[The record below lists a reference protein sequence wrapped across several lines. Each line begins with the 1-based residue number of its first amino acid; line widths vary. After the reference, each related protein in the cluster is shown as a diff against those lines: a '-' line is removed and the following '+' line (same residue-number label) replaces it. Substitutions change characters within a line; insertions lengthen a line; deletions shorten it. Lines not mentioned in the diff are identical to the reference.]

1 MAKKTNIPNK
11 KPAPVPQPRPTQ
23 AAMAP
28 EKKEQVKDPMIPAW
42 LYDFKVQAIIVALIA
57 LGLYANTFKHEYALD
72 DTIVIVKNEYVHEGF
87 AGIDDI
93 LTKDAFD
100 SYYKQFNSSN
110 QLSGGRYRPLSIVS
124 FAMEQQFFGAVPP
137 EKVDSVLTRGLSYEM
152 KSKEEQWFLRNM
164 HIRHVFNVLWYM
176 ACVVVLLWFLRYI
189 VFRDN
194 HIMAL
199 IAAVLFAAHP
209 IHTEVVANVKSRDEI
224 MSLLLLCLT
233 FIYAFKY
240 YEQKKIP
247 TLITAMVCLFLAFLA
262 KEYAITMI
270 LLLPLAFY
278 VFNGF
283 TIGQCFMAVLPYLGV
298 TAAYIKMR
306 FSIVAP
312 MNESSDNDLL
322 NNPYANADKT
332 EQLATKI
339 STSLNYIKL
348 LIFPHPLSSDYSYNT
363 IPYKNFSH
371 PQVWAS
377 MIIHGGLFTWMFKLF
392 LRRHVLSFALAFY
405 LLNLLIVCNLIFNIG
420 GTMGERLVFHSSVG
434 FCIIVAYFL
443 YKAMEMIKP
452 AATGRMAIMG
462 CVVLIT
468 ALYGF
473 KTIDRNQYWKN
484 DEILFAEDIKTT
496 PNSVLVN
503 SNVASSYINMAEAE
517 KDTVKKFEAL
527 RTGVKYYNKV
537 LEIHPTFVSGFMN
550 RGVAYLK
557 LGIPDSARFNYD
569 MARKLYPNYPKL
581 YEVYYNLG
589 VCYYLSGR
597 LPEAITIWQQVTQ
610 MEPKYVVA
618 QQSINTATAQL
629 QAAQQAA
636 MQQQAPQQPPKK

>member
-1 MAKKTNIPNK
+1 MQQQPAKQAEVP
-11 KPAPVPQPRPTQ
+11 PV
-23 AAMAP
+23 
-28 EKKEQVKDPMIPAW
+28 KEQVKDPAIPAW
-42 LYDFKVQAIIVALIA
+42 LYDFKVQAIIVALLA
-57 LGLYANTFKHEYALD
+57 FAFYCNTFMHEYALD

-100 SYYKQFNSSN
+100 SYYRQFNSSN
-110 QLSGGRYRPLSIVS
+110 QLSGGRYRPLSIVT
-124 FAMEQQFFGAVPP
+124 FAIEQQFFGAIPAS
-137 EKVDSVLTRGLSYEM
+137 KVDSVLERGLSYEM
-152 KSKEEQWFLRNM
+152 KNPAEQQFLRNM

-176 ACVVVLLWFLRYI
+176 ACVVILLYFLRYI

-194 HIMAL
+194 HIMAF
-199 IAAVLFAAHP
+199 IAAVLFTAHP

-224 MSLLLLCLT
+224 MSLILLCAT

-240 YEQKKIP
+240 YEQKKISM
-247 TLITAMVCLFLAFLA
+247 LVAAMVSLFLAFLA

-278 VFNGF
+278 LFNGF
-283 TIGQCFMAVLPYLGV
+283 SIGKCFTAMFPYFGV
-298 TAAYIKMR
+298 VVAYLMVR

-377 MIIHGGLFTWMFKLF
+377 LIIHGALFRQMFYYFKK
-392 LRRHVLSFALAFY
+392 RHVLCFALAFY

-434 FCIIVAYFL
+434 FCIAVAYFL
-443 YKAMEMIKP
+443 YKAMEKIKP
-452 AATGRMAIMG
+452 AATGRLAIAG
-462 CVVLIT
+462 CVVLLVS
-468 ALYGF
+468 LYGF
-473 KTIDRNQYWKN
+473 KTIDRNKAWKN
-484 DEILFAEDIKTT
+484 DETLFAEDIKTT

-503 SNVASSYINMAEAE
+503 SNVASSYINKAEAE
-517 KDTVKKFEAL
+517 KDSVKKMEAL

-557 LGIPDSARFNYD
+557 LGMPDSAKANYD
-569 MARKLYPNYPKL
+569 MAMRLYPNYPKL

-589 VCYYLSGR
+589 VCYYLAGR
-597 LPEAITIWQQVTQ
+597 IQDAISIWQQVMKMNPQ
-610 MEPKYVVA
+610 YVLA
-618 QQSINTATAQL
+618 QQSINTAVQQLNMAQM
-629 QAAQQAA
+629 QAAQQQAA
-636 MQQQAPQQPPKK
+636 AQQPPK